1 MRPYPGRVL
10 RKLLRLSAR
19 EWRNLL
25 LAQWELL
32 VTQRIVRTL
41 PTGELTSGRPSVAG
55 AQPSPA
61 GDPARLEEARELALG
76 VSRAARHG
84 LTRPQCLVRA
94 MALSRM
100 MERDGLTGG
109 VIRVGVRRREAAME
123 AHAWVEYAGE
133 VLGDREDHVGTFAE
147 LPHLHVAPRP

>member
-1 MRPYPGRVL
+1 MRPFPGRVL
-10 RKLLRLSAR
+10 RKLLRLSPR

-32 VTQRIVRTL
+32 ATQRLVRTL
-41 PTGELTSGRPSVAG
+41 PTGELTSGRPDLAAG
-55 AQPSPA
+55 THPA
-61 GDPARLEEARELALG
+61 TGDPGRLVEARELALAI
-76 VSRAARHG
+76 SRASHHG

-100 MERDGLTGG
+100 MERDGITGG
-109 VIRVGVRRREAAME
+109 VIRVGVRRREEAME

-133 VLGDREDHVGTFAE
+133 VLGDHEDHVGTFAE
-147 LPHLHVAPRP
+147 LPNLHVARRP